1 MPAAKVVKKIVAT
14 SLAKDTRKSNSI
26 HLLPLLDKEKKSAY
40 HPHHCSCEKIITYI
54 PAKKEGFYMK
64 KKKQA
69 KTIGEMTN
77 SRRMWG
83 FNASTRVVK
92 NKKGE
97 GSYSRKGK
105 KSWQHGA

>member
-1 MPAAKVVKKIVAT
+1 
-14 SLAKDTRKSNSI
+14 
-26 HLLPLLDKEKKSAY
+26 
-40 HPHHCSCEKIITYI
+40 
-54 PAKKEGFYMK
+54 MK

-77 SRRMWG
+77 GRRMWG

-92 NKKGE
+92 NKKGK

-105 KSWQHGA
+105 QSWQQGA